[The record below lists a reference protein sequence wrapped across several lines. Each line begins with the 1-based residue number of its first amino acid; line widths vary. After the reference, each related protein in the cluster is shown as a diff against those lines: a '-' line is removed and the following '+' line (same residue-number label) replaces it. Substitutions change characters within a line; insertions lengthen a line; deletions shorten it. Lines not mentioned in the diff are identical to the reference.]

1 MRVILVASP
10 DSGDVERQAF
20 AIAAE
25 IRDSLGRRQPVE
37 AVYAAPESEAAEAGR
52 LVAAELGLP
61 APESR
66 PGLRSPS
73 SRQGAISR
81 LADTIAE
88 VSEDA
93 WAAVE
98 ELRDS
103 HPDEAQVVAVTNAT
117 VVYALVC
124 KALGLPVESHAHF
137 RIDPG
142 SLSAVTFRQQRTILA
157 LLNEHCHLKTI
168 DT

>member
-1 MRVILVASP
+1 VILVASP
-10 DSGDVERQAF
+10 DSGDVERQAS

-25 IRDSLGRRQPVE
+25 IRDRLGRRQPIE
-37 AVYAAPESEAAEAGR
+37 AVYAAPDGIAAEVAR
-52 LVAAELGLP
+52 LVAAEIGLP
-61 APESR
+61 APEPR
-66 PGLRSPS
+66 PGLRLSGS
-73 SRQGAISR
+73 EQALAGA
-81 LADTIAE
+81 LAGAIAE

-93 WAAVE
+93 WAVAE

-124 KALGLPVESHAHF
+124 KALGLPVESHIRF

-142 SLSAVTFRQQRTILA
+142 SLSAVAFRQQRTILA
-157 LLNEHCHLKTI
+157 LLNEHCHLQTI
-168 DT
+168 ET